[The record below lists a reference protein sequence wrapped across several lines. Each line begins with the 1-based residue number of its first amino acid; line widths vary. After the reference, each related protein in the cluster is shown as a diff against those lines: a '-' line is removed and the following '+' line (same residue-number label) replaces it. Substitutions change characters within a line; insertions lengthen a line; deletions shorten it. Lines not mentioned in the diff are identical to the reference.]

1 MACDAML
8 NFAAM
13 LTVCMPLKVPTA
25 LLGGHY
31 RHRFDLGRCFEA
43 WVPSTCSIN
52 VPHGLRDPC
61 WKWSELHRG
70 ERLGSSSR
78 SIRAIG
84 TPWGSGAGLE
94 EGFSDFL
101 GHHAGLLEEH
111 RRRSD
116 LVPFFTRDRGGQ
128 SYGTARSNRHPVEHK
143 TGPRLQ
149 LTTAGKSEAQP
160 PAGSP
165 PQAPRAQGVRRT
177 GPARGPE
184 RCGRL
189 GATPGDAPVAST
201 PPRRREPG
209 R

>member
-1 MACDAML
+1 MHQKHTACDAML

-84 TPWGSGAGLE
+84 TPCGSGGGLE
-94 EGFSDFL
+94 EAFSDFL
-101 GHHAGLLEEH
+101 GHHADLLEEH
-111 RRRSD
+111 RKSVY
-116 LVPFFTRDRGGQ
+116 LVPFFF
-128 SYGTARSNRHPVEHK
+128 K
-143 TGPRLQ
+143 W
-149 LTTAGKSEAQP
+149 AG
-160 PAGSP
+160 
-165 PQAPRAQGVRRT
+165 
-177 GPARGPE
+177 
-184 RCGRL
+184 
-189 GATPGDAPVAST
+189 
-201 PPRRREPG
+201 RECNQ
-209 R
+209 

>member
-1 MACDAML
+1 MALEDVSLHGCVALRPDIATVVVFPAKARRDDQLVHQKHMACDALL

-84 TPWGSGAGLE
+84 TPCGSGGGLE
-94 EGFSDFL
+94 EAFSDFL
-101 GHHAGLLEEH
+101 GHHADLLEEH

-116 LVPFFTRDRGGQ
+116 LVPFFLEGAGG
-128 SYGTARSNRHPVEHK
+128 
-143 TGPRLQ
+143 
-149 LTTAGKSEAQP
+149 
-160 PAGSP
+160 
-165 PQAPRAQGVRRT
+165 
-177 GPARGPE
+177 
-184 RCGRL
+184 
-189 GATPGDAPVAST
+189 
-201 PPRRREPG
+201 
-209 R
+209 

>member
-1 MACDAML
+1 
-8 NFAAM
+8 
-13 LTVCMPLKVPTA
+13 MPYSLRTLFVD
-25 LLGGHY
+25 HI
-31 RHRFDLGRCFEA
+31 RHPFDLGRCYEA
-43 WVPSTCSIN
+43 RVPLRCSVH

-61 WKWSELHRG
+61 SRRSELHRG

-84 TPWGSGAGLE
+84 TPWGSGGGLE
-94 EGFSDFL
+94 EAFSDFL
-101 GHHAGLLEEH
+101 GHHADLLEEH
-111 RRRSD
+111 WKSVY
-116 LVPFFTRDRGGQ
+116 LVPFFFNGLRAKVRR
-128 SYGTARSNRHPVEHK
+128 YARSDLHKMEHR
-143 TGPRLQ
+143 TGPRLW
-149 LTTAGKSEAQP
+149 LSDAGKSEAQP

-165 PQAPRAQGVRRT
+165 PQAPRAQGVRRP

-189 GATPGDAPVAST
+189 GAAPGDAPVAST